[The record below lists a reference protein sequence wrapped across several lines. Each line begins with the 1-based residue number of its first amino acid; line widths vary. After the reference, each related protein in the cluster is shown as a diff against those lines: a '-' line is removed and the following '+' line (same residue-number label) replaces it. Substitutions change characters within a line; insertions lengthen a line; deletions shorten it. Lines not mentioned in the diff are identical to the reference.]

1 MSPQKTKLPLVE
13 NPDAS
18 APDFERALKDYYTC
32 RVSRELSNVIRR
44 DVLTGR
50 AKFGVS
56 DDGKEL
62 YQVAMARAVKNGDWR
77 ADYYR
82 GQTLLLA
89 LGLFTVEDILAQ
101 LYADGDK
108 DPFSAGRQMV
118 GHHATPALKED
129 GSWVDQTKSF
139 NVSSAT
145 SPTAGQMA
153 RGMGLAFASTI
164 YRNGKNLPEGFSNKG
179 QEICWTEIGDA
190 STSEG
195 VFWEVMNSAGVV
207 QVPMITTVVDDGY
220 GISVPVT
227 RQTTK
232 SSISSALAGLQAGE
246 DETGDGSGID
256 IYGVKG
262 WDYPALVALYPSVA
276 DRVRKTH
283 RAALIHV
290 RELTQ
295 PNGHSTSGSHERY
308 KDEERLAWEKEWDC
322 LLQFRH
328 WLIAVGAAEAD
339 ALDAID
345 KQAKK
350 EVMAGRKR
358 AWDAYTS
365 RLSAERD
372 ELLAL
377 LPANDPA
384 YDHLRQEVSKTDLP
398 IISELV
404 DSVRRFRLS
413 LNDPLPAPLNSWL
426 KEKRLKIKQDMGS
439 DLYSETA
446 WSPIRVPEVKATFA
460 DDATTRP
467 AYELLQKYFTAKL
480 HERPEIFAFGEDVGT
495 IGDVNQGFAGL
506 QEEFGKLR
514 VFDTGIREWTIVGGA
529 MGMAMR
535 GLRPIVEIQYLDY
548 VFYAMSVLTDDIA
561 TLRWRSAGQQACPII
576 VRTRGHRLEG
586 IWHSGSYLSPLV
598 GTLRGMHLCV
608 PRNTTQ
614 AIGMYNT
621 LLAGDDPAIVV
632 EVLNAYRLHE
642 RMPANLTEFTVP
654 LGVPDCIRPGDA
666 LTIVTY
672 GACVKVCME
681 AADLL
686 AQRGIEAEIIDIQ
699 TLLPFDLEHRI
710 GNHLQHT
717 NRLLIV
723 DEDVPGGTSAY
734 IRQQILEVQGGYA
747 HLDAAVKTVT
757 ASEHRPPYGDIGNY
771 AGKPQVMDV
780 VEAALELTKF

>member
-1 MSPQKTKLPLVE
+1 MSPQRTKLPLVE
-13 NPDAS
+13 NRDAS

-89 LGLFTVEDILAQ
+89 LDLFTVEDILAQ

-118 GHHATPALKED
+118 GHHATPALNKD

-164 YRNGKNLPEGFSNKG
+164 YRNGKNLPEGFSDNG

-207 QVPMITTVVDDGY
+207 QVPLITTVVDDGY

-276 DRVRKTH
+276 ERVRKTH

-350 EVMAGRKR
+350 EVMAGRKK

-377 LPANDPA
+377 LPANDAA
-384 YDHLRQEVSKTDLP
+384 YDQLRQEVSKTDLP

-413 LNDPLPAPLNSWL
+413 LNAPLPAPLNSWL
-426 KEKRLKIKQDMGS
+426 REKRLKIKQDMGS

-460 DDATTRP
+460 DEATTRP

-506 QEEFGKLR
+506 QKEFGKLR

-586 IWHSGSYLSPLV
+586 IWHSGSYLSPLI

-642 RMPANLTEFTVP
+642 RMPDNLTTFTVP
-654 LGVPDCIRPGDA
+654 LGVPDCIRSGDA

-672 GACVKVCME
+672 GACVKVCLE